1 MKVILAI
8 SGGIDSMVML
18 DVMGSYW
25 RKAVIDQWEELEKFG
40 TARARIVAATY
51 DHGTRPSAEDDVR
64 FVQRVCME
72 DFDLACFAG
81 QDELGEKVAEEVAR
95 GHRYEFLREIA
106 KQLDDPKRFMSR
118 NPYQKKPKSPPMIPG
133 PTVIYTAHH
142 LDDLVE
148 TVAINLL
155 RGTGWRGLAV
165 LDAPDVRRP
174 FLEAELMPEPLR
186 GLVPFDKKTIL
197 EYAARF
203 GVHFRQDPT
212 NNEDNYLRNRVREK
226 LKDFDKKQEI
236 YDLWQKQKKLKAEID
251 EIVAE
256 LLPGSGEAWQRKWFE
271 DLDEKV
277 ALEILRAGTLRAG
290 ISATRPQLE
299 NFRQAILTYAPG
311 KSFNLPGDKLV
322 KFTKSEF
329 YLE

>member
-18 DVMGSYW
+18 DMLINSNV
-25 RKAVIDQWEELEKFG
+25 VVTHF
-40 TARARIVAATY
+40 
-51 DHGTRPSAEDDVR
+51 DHGTRTSSKADAD
-64 FVQRVCME
+64 FVKKAADSSGVKFISER
-72 DFDLACFAG
+72 A
-81 QDELGEKVAEEVAR
+81 ELGDGTSEETAR
-95 GHRYEFLREIA
+95 AFRYEFLWKASKENGNA
-106 KQLDDPKRFMSR
+106 Q
-118 NPYQKKPKSPPMIPG
+118 
-133 PTVIYTAHH
+133 IYTAHH

-165 LDAPDVRRP
+165 LDTPGICRP
-174 FLEAELMPEPLR
+174 FLEPEISGANKPW
-186 GLVPFDKKTIL
+186 DKKDIVI
-197 EYAARF
+197 YAAEH
-203 GVHFRQDPT
+203 GVVFRQDPT

-226 LKDFDKKQEI
+226 LENFDKKQEI
-236 YDLWQKQKKLKAEID
+236 YELWQKQKVLKAEID

-256 LLPGSGEAWQRKWFE
+256 ILPKKGEAWRRSWFKN
-271 DLDEKV
+271 LDKST

-322 KFTKSEF
+322 RFSKDEF